1 MSKPRYD
8 WWPYAKGMIR
18 RYPQLKEKYAD
29 LHTQSITPAY
39 AEQVGSGSVGRTIED
54 ISLREL
60 PTTEQREYEAVR
72 KAIEITEHYNN
83 GRDRLKV
90 ISLVLWKQTHTLE
103 GAALQIPCSIRTA
116 QEWHRQF
123 IRLVASYYGLLDI

>member
-1 MSKPRYD
+1 M
-8 WWPYAKGMIR
+8 KGMIR
-18 RYPQLKEKYAD
+18 RYPQLKEKYDD
-29 LHTQSITPAY
+29 LHTTSLTADY
-39 AEQVGSGSVGRTIED
+39 SGSVHGTEVSRTIENVAVK
-54 ISLREL
+54 EL

-72 KAIEITEHYNN
+72 KAIELTEHYNN
-83 GRDRLKV
+83 GRDRLSV
-90 ISLVLWKQTHTLE
+90 IDLVLWRQTHTLE